1 MDDAKVRN
9 MEEFAAVCGIS
20 RPTLS
25 KYFQDPGSVRAS
37 TRERIEA
44 ALERH
49 DFRPNLYAVNQN
61 RRHSKAIGIVVPYL
75 ADPFFAELARNIETL
90 VIDAG
95 FRPILLSAHGDPAH
109 EADILD
115 GLRDLKPAGVLL
127 APLGRAS
134 DRRAVEAFCAAVPTV
149 LFDSN
154 LVGQAEAFI
163 GSDNDQS
170 IALIVDHLCDTGEPP
185 AFFEMASPVN
195 PNAFKRREAYA
206 AAMARRGHAPMTLQ
220 VEGRGWD
227 FEAIGRA
234 GALKAIEARALPSD
248 TILCSNDRLAVGF
261 LSAAYEKGLRVG
273 VGAGCALRVAGHDDH
288 PYARFASPRL
298 TTVSQDYAAI
308 SRASAA
314 ALLNLI
320 DTGRRAGRRETT
332 LFAGRLVRRESA

>member
-1 MDDAKVRN
+1 
-9 MEEFAAVCGIS
+9 
-20 RPTLS
+20 
-25 KYFQDPGSVRAS
+25 
-37 TRERIEA
+37 
-44 ALERH
+44 
-49 DFRPNLYAVNQN
+49 
-61 RRHSKAIGIVVPYL
+61 
-75 ADPFFAELARNIETL
+75 
-90 VIDAG
+90 
-95 FRPILLSAHGDPAH
+95 
-109 EADILD
+109 
-115 GLRDLKPAGVLL
+115 
-127 APLGRAS
+127 
-134 DRRAVEAFCAAVPTV
+134 
-149 LFDSN
+149 
-154 LVGQAEAFI
+154 
-163 GSDNDQS
+163 

-234 GALKAIEARALPSD
+234 GALQAIEARALPSD

-320 DTGRRAGRRETT
+320 DAGRRAGRRETT